1 MGAFFFTLGAFLYW
15 MPGVKPVFKGE
26 SLRKIFILEHYYLS

>member
-1 MGAFFFTLGAFLYW
+1 MDASFFMLGAFLYW
-15 MPGVKPVFKGE
+15 MPGVKPVFKGA